1 MMRFKND
8 KPAQIVPATVAVIIP
23 CRNMARFLAR
33 ALISLLAQDVPDLH
47 IIVVDNNSSDDSPA
61 IARSFGDAVTLL
73 HCPRPGANNARNL
86 GLAATS
92 ADYLLFLDADDYLH
106 GPYLKQ
112 LQHAINDQ
120 HADVVV
126 GAYAR
131 SLNGVFS
138 ASETYRETAE
148 PDGLLAQFLRNSYQ
162 SSVFLWR
169 RSFVQAHGGWI
180 PELPISQDFEF
191 GLRLLLQNP
200 SATFA
205 NPRDAFA
212 VYWQYDSSGR
222 ITGSLDR
229 RKAEARLGVLQR
241 YKPALTARRAPA
253 IDAALAARFY
263 DVAAILFANSYTD
276 LARAAL
282 AECADLGFKHPVPRQ
297 RLARLL
303 GLEAKTKLA
312 SLFHR
317 LFPNRPR
324 PYPYNLVR
332 PNHAEAP
339 SQPPFA
345 SYFDAPTTPHSPAPP

>member
-1 MMRFKND
+1 MRSKND
-8 KPAQIVPATVAVIIP
+8 DTAQVVPATAAVIIP
-23 CRNMARFLAR
+23 CRNMAPFLAR

-47 IIVVDNNSSDDSPA
+47 IIVVDNNSSDDSAA
-61 IARSFGDAVTLL
+61 IARSFGDAVTIL
-73 HCPRPGANNARNL
+73 HCPRPGANTARNL

-92 ADYLLFLDADDYLH
+92 ADYVLFLDADDYLH
-106 GPYLKQ
+106 GPYLRQ
-112 LQHAINDQ
+112 LLDALAGQSP
-120 HADVVV
+120 DVVI

-131 SLNGVFS
+131 SLNGVLC
-138 ASETYRETAE
+138 ASETYRATAE
-148 PDGLLAQFLRNSYQ
+148 PDGLLEQFLRNSYQ
-162 SSVFLWR
+162 SSVFFWR
-169 RSFVQAHGGWI
+169 RSFVQAHGGWV
-180 PELPISQDFEF
+180 PELPISQDFEL

-200 SATFA
+200 SVIFA
-205 NPRDAFA
+205 NPTDAFA
-212 VYWQYDSSGR
+212 VYWQYDSPDR

-263 DVAAILFANSYTD
+263 DVAAILFANAYTD
-276 LARAAL
+276 LGRAAL
-282 AECADLGFKHPVPRQ
+282 AECIELGFKHPVPRQ

-317 LFPNRPR
+317 LFPNRSR

-332 PNHAEAP
+332 PSHPEAP
-339 SQPPFA
+339 SQTPFA
-345 SYFDAPTTPHSPAPP
+345 SYFDAPTTQRSPAPP